1 MNKQILCWILWV
13 GAASAADHVVV
24 LGFDGLSP
32 NGIEKAKTP
41 VFHELMRRG
50 SSTLHARGVIPT
62 VSSPNWASMIM
73 GAGPAEHGVTSNEW
87 KPDKFEITPICK
99 GDGGMFPTI
108 FGITRRQRPDLAIG
122 IFHDWDDFARL
133 VESKAVEVLANGD
146 GPDETMAMAV
156 EFVKRR
162 KPALT
167 FVHLDHVDHAGH
179 EFGHGTPEY
188 YAAVE
193 KGDALAGK
201 MMTALGEAGIADTT
215 VVLVTAD
222 HGGVGKKH
230 GGNTMAEL
238 EIPWILAGP
247 GVTAGRELRAPV
259 RTYDT
264 AATLARLL
272 GVQPPDCWIGRPV
285 VEAFEKR

>member
-1 MNKQILCWILWV
+1 MNKQILGWILWA

-50 SSTLHARGVIPT
+50 AFTLHARGVIPT

-73 GAGPAEHGVTSNEW
+73 GAGPAEHGVTSNDW
-87 KPDKFEITPICK
+87 KPDKFEITPICT
-99 GDGGMFPTI
+99 GDGGIFPTI
-108 FGITRRQRPDLAIG
+108 FGIARRQRPDLAIG

-133 VESKAVEVLANGD
+133 VEPKAVEVLKNGD
-146 GPDETMAMAV
+146 GPDETMAMAI
-156 EFVKRR
+156 EYVKRR

-179 EFGHGTPEY
+179 EYGHGSPEY

-201 MMTALGEAGIADTT
+201 MLAALAEAGIADRT

-247 GVTAGRELRAPV
+247 GVARQGVARAGADL
-259 RTYDT
+259 
-264 AATLARLL
+264 
-272 GVQPPDCWIGRPV
+272 
-285 VEAFEKR
+285 